1 MDVSHS
7 FDFEKGELLLINKP
21 LQWTSFDVVRKL
33 KNVTRAKKIGHAG
46 TLDPLAS
53 GLLIICTGKLTKTI
67 EQIQAQEKEYIG
79 SFQLGAT
86 TSSYDLEREIDQRFD
101 ILNITEEM
109 IRETVKKFLGP
120 IEQLPPQHSA
130 KKVDGRRAYELAR
143 KGKVA
148 NLEPKKVTIYTFE
161 ITGIEMPIVHF
172 KVTCSKGTY
181 IRSLVSDFGK
191 ELNNGAHLTSL
202 IRTKIG
208 NHSLTDAWEIDDF
221 ANLFRKAIPE
231 AL

>member
-7 FDFEKGELLLINKP
+7 FDFEKGELLLFNKP

-33 KNVTRAKKIGHAG
+33 KNITRAKKIGHAG
-46 TLDPLAS
+46 TLDPLAT

-79 SFQLGAT
+79 TFQLGAT
-86 TSSYDLEREIDQRFD
+86 TSSYDLEREIDERFD
-101 ILNITEEM
+101 ISNISEDM
-109 IRETVKKFLGP
+109 IHETVNKFLGP

-130 KKVDGRRAYELAR
+130 KKVDGKRAYELAR

-148 NLEPKKVTIYTFE
+148 NLEPKKVTIYNFE
-161 ITGIEMPIVHF
+161 ITGIEMPLVHF

-181 IRSLVSDFGK
+181 IRSLVNDFGK

-208 NHSLTDAWEIDDF
+208 NHSLNDAWEIDDF
-221 ANLFRKAIPE
+221 ANLFRKAVPE